1 MSGRSEKS
9 IHLSFERHSKTLSDS
24 ELANAVKRFFT
35 CVNSDVPPL
44 DLSVLPAFLPTG
56 DMLPMVQRRNLKVKN
71 GEA

>member
-9 IHLSFERHSKTLSDS
+9 IHLSFERRSKTLSDS

-35 CVNSDVPPL
+35 CVNSDIPPL